1 LKAPHLLRVEDGP
14 QRFASLIEAARA
26 EGLRVGWLDLGAPPA
41 PVPEPLESA
50 AGLGV
55 LRAVSV
61 GEGRTV
67 AVKPV
72 KGAPVLKDL
81 LREHFRG
88 CAVVLVR
95 GGVDAPL
102 LTALDEG
109 WSVAPGGAAS
119 QRYATAALVSALRSP
134 HSWAPPRAKP
144 APPPEEPDRPRK
156 GRGRP
161 RRGRVRPRKGEKRPR
176 KSKAAPP
183 EG

>member
-1 LKAPHLLRVEDGP
+1 MKAPHLLRVEDGP
-14 QRFASLIEAARA
+14 QRFAFLIEAARA

-41 PVPEPLESA
+41 PVPEPLEAA

-67 AVKPV
+67 SVKPV
-72 KGAPVLKDL
+72 KGEPVLKDL

-88 CAVVLVR
+88 CILVLVR
-95 GGVDAPL
+95 GGVEAPL
-102 LTALDEG
+102 LTALDDG

-161 RRGRVRPRKGEKRPR
+161 RRREKRPR
-176 KSKAAPP
+176 KGKATPP
-183 EG
+183 QG